1 MASIHARAGHFRALL
16 RPMPGTL
23 SRGGIGASQVMPA
36 AAAASLLVAALVG
49 RAGHGGVRDQLASV
63 CCVAAKGVVPCD
75 PRQRGASAWR
85 TSVPGLQRCRAPD
98 DADDALRPQACQASI
113 IR

>member
-1 MASIHARAGHFRALL
+1 MASIHALAGRSRALL

-49 RAGHGGVRDQLASV
+49 RAGHGGVRDQPASV
-63 CCVAAKGVVPCD
+63 CVAARGGVPCD
-75 PRQRGASAWR
+75 PR
-85 TSVPGLQRCRAPD
+85 
-98 DADDALRPQACQASI
+98 
-113 IR
+113 

>member
-1 MASIHARAGHFRALL
+1 MASIHALAGHSRALL

-63 CCVAAKGVVPCD
+63 CVAARGGVPCD

-85 TSVPGLQRCRAPD
+85 TPVPGLQRCRAPD